1 MIPGRHHRSELR
13 IHLVWGAFWISV
25 YLGLVLAPL
34 FALLVACRACHSIE
48 GEGNTRSLLDGV
60 GSRLTEKE
68 IRLWIVAPQ
77 QMDPA
82 VMKCA
87 HQLPAADLDA
97 LVAYLMAA
105 KSPARPQ

>member
-77 QMDPA
+77 QTSGPSLRETYLTNPGSNPDPA
-82 VMKCA
+82 
-87 HQLPAADLDA
+87 
-97 LVAYLMAA
+97 
-105 KSPARPQ
+105 SG